1 MFQSEPICV
10 LTAGPTIDGRFIEQQ
25 VIDDMVE
32 TYNPKKYNARINEE
46 HWSWGPKYGSVLS
59 VEKRDNELWAVLKP
73 NSALLATVE
82 RGQLLH
88 TSVEITPNFADTG
101 KSYLSGLALTDDP
114 ASLGTTE
121 IHLSDETKKKGVTF
135 FSSGA
140 TVGKELIEHQ
150 EITKQ
155 DDITFLA
162 RLRSALGFT
171 NEPVKLSTQEETD
184 EMDKETKA
192 LLAAQ
197 AEQMTLL
204 TAGLTKLTASV
215 EALGSV
221 TPKDEPA
228 AEVPPVD
235 VDTELSA
242 KVDDLSTKLD
252 GLVEKL
258 SNMTDEE
265 ERHLAG
271 LGDEEFY
278 L

>member
-1 MFQSEPICV
+1 MFQSESICI
-10 LTAGPTIDGRFIEQQ
+10 LTAGPTIDGRFIEQH

-32 TYNPKKYNARINEE
+32 TYDPKKYNARINEE

-59 VEKRDNELWAVLKP
+59 VEKRDNTLWAVLKP
-73 NSALLATVE
+73 NSALLATIE

-88 TSVEITPNFADTG
+88 TSCEITPNFADTG

-121 IHLSDETKKKGVTF
+121 MHLSDETKKKGVAF

-140 TVGKELIEHQ
+140 TVGRELIEHQ
-150 EITKQ
+150 TLTKQ

-162 RLRSALGFT
+162 RLKHALGFT
-171 NEPVKLSTQEETD
+171 ETTELSIQEEAP

-192 LLAAQ
+192 LLSTQ

-204 TAGLTKLTASV
+204 TAGLTKLTATV
-215 EALGSV
+215 EALSA
-221 TPKDEPA
+221 TEPDV
-228 AEVPPVD
+228 EVEKPTVG

-242 KVDDLSTKLD
+242 KVDELSTKLD

-258 SNMTDEE
+258 STITDEE
-265 ERHLAG
+265 TRTLAG
-271 LGDEEFY
+271 VNDEEIY

>member
-1 MFQSEPICV
+1 MFQSEPICI

-25 VIDDMVE
+25 VIDDMAE
-32 TYNPKKYNARINEE
+32 TYDPKVYNARINEE

-59 VEKRDNELWAVLKP
+59 VEKRDNTLWAILKP
-73 NSALLATVE
+73 NSALLASVE
-82 RGQLLH
+82 KGQLLH
-88 TSVEITPNFADTG
+88 SSVEITPNFADTG

-121 IHLSDETKKKGVTF
+121 IHLSVDSQEKGIAF

-150 EITKQ
+150 VPDKS
-155 DDITFLA
+155 DDIGL
-162 RLRSALGFT
+162 LKKIKQL
-171 NEPVKLSTQEETD
+171 LSTNTEAASFSKSKENPQ
-184 EMDKETKA
+184 MDKETKA
-192 LLAAQ
+192 LLTAQ

-221 TPKDEPA
+221 TPKDEP
-228 AEVPPVD
+228 EVEEP
-235 VDTELSA
+235 DTEENTALSE
-242 KVDDLSTKLD
+242 KVDELSTKLD

-258 SNMTDEE
+258 SNITDEE
-265 ERHLAG
+265 ARELAG
-271 LGDEEFY
+271 LSGEEQY